1 MGIKSLN
8 VKKFVYKKFFVNT
21 VDKIL
26 LLSF

>member
-1 MGIKSLN
+1 MGIKSLKLKN
-8 VKKFVYKKFFVNT
+8 FVYKKFFVNT